1 MPTIGG
7 IDDVQRQKLCETPVT
22 LDGEPARISGWAN
35 PFAAVTRSDGRGGSV
50 EFAWPTA
57 ARIVE
62 AGGAFQS

>member
-1 MPTIGG
+1 MPTHSG
-7 IDDVQRQKLCETPVT
+7 ISEDQRRALCETTVT

-35 PFAAVTRSDGRGGSV
+35 PFAAVSRRDGKGGSV

-62 AGGAFQS
+62 SGGAFQS

>member
-1 MPTIGG
+1 MPTHGG
-7 IDDVQRQKLCETPVT
+7 IDDAQRQRLCETTVT

-35 PFAAVTRSDGRGGSV
+35 TFAAVSRGDGRGGSV

-57 ARIVE
+57 ARIVD